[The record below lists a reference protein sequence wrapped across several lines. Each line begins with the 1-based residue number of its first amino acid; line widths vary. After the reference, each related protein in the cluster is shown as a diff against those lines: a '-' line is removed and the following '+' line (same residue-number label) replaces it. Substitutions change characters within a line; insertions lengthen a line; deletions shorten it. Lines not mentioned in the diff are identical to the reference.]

1 MANYL
6 GWEITN
12 KGRELLARAMN
23 NETKIN
29 VTKFKIGAGY
39 NTGNDRELTDLL
51 DKRNEFPVNSY
62 ERKENGNVEFTFI
75 VSNKTGSGTSAI
87 TNSYKISEMGIY
99 ARDDFGTEILYAYNK
114 GTDGDYIPVF
124 NGKNAIDIME
134 KCIIVVD
141 QSANLNVTI
150 DSSNT
155 YITKDSAERN
165 YVKKTDFAE
174 ENKAGII
181 SLSAVKGLIPNVPN
195 ATEYANGTVNLRQI
209 KDIIDTKVPNAT
221 HDTVGKVMLGTT
233 ANTVLEGKRLAEIIG
248 LEFGGNLQDY
258 GRKEKGKFYYDTANK
273 KYYECIENNNLTY
286 NDTAKFRAI
295 SNKSILDK
303 VENLLE
309 IRQTISASN
318 PNLGTVKFFRL
329 GKRVTFFVYFQ
340 NLSGFAMTD
349 GTKIADFQ
357 ENFFPDDFFRETEHA
372 IMNRNNAGTENARL
386 VIRSDGIYVYGVN
399 GKTHYELKG
408 SLHYI
413 AR

>member
-155 YITKDSAERN
+155 YITRDSAERN

-181 SLSAVKGLIPNVPN
+181 SLSAVKGLIPN
-195 ATEYANGTVNLRQI
+195 ATEFANGTVNLRQI

-221 HDTVGKVMLGTT
+221 SDTAGKVMLGTT
-233 ANTVLEGKRLAEIIG
+233 ANTALEGKRLAEIIG
-248 LEFGGNLQDY
+248 MEFGGNIQDV
-258 GRKEKGKFYYDTANK
+258 GTKVAGKFYYDKTLK
-273 KYYECIENNNLTY
+273 HYYECTVNNALTY
-286 NDTAKFRAI
+286 NDGSKFRAI
-295 SNKSILDK
+295 SNKPISDRLEKLVGITET
-303 VENLLE
+303 VEVQNSVF
-309 IRQTISASN
+309 TIVRFWRYGKRAFLFVFFDHKNSREVNWMTEGIPLTNYPAN
-318 PNLGTVKFFRL
+318 FIPDTPFLGTEHIIISNN
-329 GKRVTFFVYFQ
+329 
-340 NLSGFAMTD
+340 NLN
-349 GTKIADFQ
+349 KNI
-357 ENFFPDDFFRETEHA
+357 
-372 IMNRNNAGTENARL
+372 ARL
-386 VIRSDGIYVYGVN
+386 VLRNDKITIHGVE
-399 GKTHYELKG
+399 GMTHYEIKG
-408 SLHYI
+408 IISYI
-413 AR
+413 TK